1 MDELVLRSML
11 KWPDVPAVYGWLR
24 LDRRGA
30 WRIRIAPAAAE
41 PVFESIGNAALNEFI
56 GRNYAAD
63 ERGCWFFQ
71 NGPQRVYV
79 TLAYAPFA
87 YRFDGECL
95 TDQCGRLQT
104 AVDGAWLDEEGSL
117 VLQAGGRLGVLD
129 DRDLAAIADSL
140 ATGYFPIGGARV
152 PLGALA
158 RRELGRRFGFVAD
171 PSP

>member
-30 WRIRIAPAAAE
+30 WRIRIASAAG

-56 GRNYAAD
+56 GRNYASD
-63 ERGCWFFQ
+63 ERGRWFFQ

-79 TLAYAPFA
+79 TLAYAPFV

-95 TDQCGRLQT
+95 TDQCGRRET

-117 VLQAGGRLGVLD
+117 VLLAGGHPGVLD
-129 DRDLAAIADSL
+129 DRDLAAVADSL
-140 ATGYFPIGGARV
+140 AAGYFPIARARV
-152 PLGALA
+152 LLGGLA
-158 RRELGRRFGFVAD
+158 RNEVGRRFGFEAD